1 MADGLKASLANSDP
15 WPPTLPEFRSRC
27 LGIPP
32 FQQVR
37 IEVHASKRSPFTM
50 MVWQQIDGYQF
61 KQVSA
66 EKSDRMLKEAYEL
79 ARELVMRGVPLP
91 EIPEHSI
98 EQQQPQVTP
107 ASKEQ
112 VSARLDEIDELLK

>member
-15 WPPTLPEFRSRC
+15 WPPTLPEFRARC

-37 IEVHASKRSPFTM
+37 IEVHASKRSAFTT

-66 EKSDRMLKEAYEL
+66 EKSDRMLKDAYEL

-91 EIPEHSI
+91 EVAEHAI
-98 EQQQPQVTP
+98 EQQEAQVKP

-112 VSARLDEIDELLK
+112 VAARLDEIGDILK

>member
-1 MADGLKASLANSDP
+1 
-15 WPPTLPEFRSRC
+15 
-27 LGIPP
+27 
-32 FQQVR
+32 
-37 IEVHASKRSPFTM
+37 M

-61 KQVSA
+61 KKVSA

-79 ARELVMRGVPLP
+79 ARELVMRGFPLP
-91 EIPEHSI
+91 EIPEQSI

-112 VSARLDEIDELLK
+112 VSARLDEIDNILK